1 MINVVAGILVND
13 SGEILTAKRNYGDL
27 NGKWEFP
34 GGKLETG
41 ETWQEALQ
49 REFKEELNLEVSVE
63 KFVTEKV
70 FNNLRIQFYICKSKS
85 LKDLNLTAHDNVK
98 WLNRSSLY
106 SVDWLSTDL
115 EVLHEIEGGLST

>member
-13 SGEILTAKRNYGDL
+13 SGKILTAKRNYGDL

-34 GGKLETG
+34 GGKLEAG

-63 KFVTEKV
+63 NFVTEKV
-70 FNNLRIQFYICKSKS
+70 FNNLRIQYYICRGKS

-98 WLNRSSLY
+98 WLDRNSLY

-115 EVLHEIEGGLST
+115 EMLHEIEGGLST

>member
-13 SGEILTAKRNYGDL
+13 SGKILTAKRNYGDL
-27 NGKWEFP
+27 NDKWEFP

-63 KFVTEKV
+63 KFITEKV
-70 FNNLRIQFYICKSKS
+70 FNNLRIQYYICKSKS

-98 WLNRSSLY
+98 WLDRNSLY

-115 EVLHEIEGGLST
+115 EILHEIEGGLST

>member
-13 SGEILTAKRNYGDL
+13 SGKILTAKRNYGDL
-27 NGKWEFP
+27 KGKWEFP
-34 GGKLETG
+34 GGKLEAG

-49 REFKEELNLEVSVE
+49 REFKEELNLKVSVE
-63 KFVTEKV
+63 NFVTEKV
-70 FNNLRIQFYICKSKS
+70 FNNLRIQYYICKGKS
-85 LKDLNLTAHDNVK
+85 LENLNLTAHSNVK
-98 WLNRSSLY
+98 WLDRNSLH

>member
-13 SGEILTAKRNYGDL
+13 SGKILTAKRNYGDL

-63 KFVTEKV
+63 NFVTEKV
-70 FNNLRIQFYICKSKS
+70 FNNLRIQYYICKGKS
-85 LKDLNLTAHDNVK
+85 LENLNLTAHDNVK
-98 WLNRSSLY
+98 WLDRNSLY

-115 EVLHEIEGGLST
+115 EILHEIEGGLST